1 MMFVRK
7 IQLRCAWIMSEPF
20 SSSRLVQSGPFYG
33 GSFGF
38 WLREEHHHMILKSH
52 FSIDYLC
59 DHSNYQ
65 NLTLFGYEF
74 ESLPNLES

>member
-1 MMFVRK
+1 
-7 IQLRCAWIMSEPF
+7 
-20 SSSRLVQSGPFYG
+20 
-33 GSFGF
+33 
-38 WLREEHHHMILKSH
+38 MILKSH